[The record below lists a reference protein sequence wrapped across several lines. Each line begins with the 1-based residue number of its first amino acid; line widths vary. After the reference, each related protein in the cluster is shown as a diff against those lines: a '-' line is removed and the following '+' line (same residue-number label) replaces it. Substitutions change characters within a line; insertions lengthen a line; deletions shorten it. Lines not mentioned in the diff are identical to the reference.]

1 MPVGRKFVVKKNDT
15 KLAGVRSKTFTYSGE
30 PIDETSDDD
39 SGRRKLADATGQQQ
53 IDMSVEGVLKGSTLR
68 DIALDLEQSNMLT
81 DITLEFPLLDPVNT
95 TAAMLSG
102 NFFMTNFEE
111 TGEYNGEITFTTQLQ
126 SSGPWT
132 YTPEA
137 V

>member
-1 MPVGRKFVVKKNDT
+1 
-15 KLAGVRSKTFTYSGE
+15 
-30 PIDETSDDD
+30 
-39 SGRRKLADATGQQQ
+39 
-53 IDMSVEGVLKGSTLR
+53 
-68 DIALDLEQSNMLT
+68 
-81 DITLEFPLLDPVNT
+81 
-95 TAAMLSG
+95 MLSG